1 MKLLSSSLQGYS
13 NTQSS
18 TIGWK
23 EISCSKST
31 TAQNQVI
38 NFLKLSITTGNPEFY
53 FITFTDESVSHG
65 SVGFY
70 SAANGIIGKVKGYK
84 VNTAGIISSDG
95 AMVDLIPYAQGW
107 NLVSYPWSST
117 TTDAGNLYFRTANS
131 SDYSIVH
138 THVNLCVFSE
148 RIDLITL
155 SCI

>member
-1 MKLLSSSLQGYS
+1 MKLLASSLQGYT

-31 TAQNQVI
+31 TAQNQAI
-38 NFLKLSITTGNPEFY
+38 NFLKLSITAGNPEFY
-53 FITFTDESVSHG
+53 FTIFTDENVCNG

-70 SAANGIIGKVKGYK
+70 GAATGVIGRIKGYK
-84 VNTAGIISSDG
+84 VNTSGIISSDA
-95 AMVDLIPYAQGW
+95 AMVDLIPYATGW
-107 NLVSYPWSST
+107 NLVSYPWPGT
-117 TTDAGNLYFRTANS
+117 ATDAGNLYFKTSSS

-138 THVNLCVFSE
+138 THINLSVYSE